1 MVLNMI
7 LHEHI
12 TLTIFTKILY
22 FWISSFPGSDVKT
35 IEAKKLNQ
43 VGIGI
48 RISFGFGFGF
58 GFMFSGPME
67 LIPEDLN
74 P

>member
-22 FWISSFPGSDVKT
+22 FWISSWPGSEVIT

-48 RISFGFGFGF
+48 RISFGF
-58 GFMFSGPME
+58 MFSGPMG

-74 P
+74 ALG

>member
-22 FWISSFPGSDVKT
+22 FWISSWPGSEVIT

-48 RISFGFGFGF
+48 RISFSF
-58 GFMFSGPME
+58 GFMFSGPMG

-74 P
+74 ALG